1 MNGKTAWCATCARIL
16 EIDGPRYDNL
26 QISARIETETGK
38 KVSERTI
45 RRYREAA
52 QIKRDR
58 RHDNGWI
65 GALRRHAPQHFHA
78 WDWEQSTPLR
88 NWWHK

>member
-1 MNGKTAWCATCARIL
+1 MNGKPQWCATCARIL
-16 EIDGPRYDNL
+16 EIDGPRYDDL

-58 RHDNGWI
+58 RHDNDWI
-65 GALRRHAPQHFHA
+65 AGFRLHRRLNATA
-78 WDWEQSTPLR
+78 
-88 NWWHK
+88 